1 MFNSNIITT
10 PQDVTRSTLNIG
22 LHAGIKAF
30 SICLTVNTMRL
41 YFKAQLVNAVRD
53 KSLFVVK
60 KAPKL
65 IVWTKFRISLI
76 L

>member
-22 LHAGIKAF
+22 LPAGIKAF
-30 SICLTVNTMRL
+30 SFCLTVSTMRL
-41 YFKAQLVNAVRD
+41 HYKAQPVNAVGE

-60 KAPKL
+60 KRL
-65 IVWTKFRISLI
+65 SSLCGQNSEY